1 MAKDGKKIIVIGAG
15 IGGAGVAALLQ
26 HQGKEVILLERNN
39 YIGGK
44 CTSFEKDGFITDY
57 AFHIFSRGENG
68 PLGDINRRIGGD
80 LRWNTTHPAGRWYFS
95 GGGWFTVPDN
105 PFWAIPYGTSAYIR
119 GVIRPGI
126 FNILRKSLKDHGIMG
141 MLAGLAKLIQT
152 DETFLQSIDDITL
165 QDFLYKFTDDGP
177 THRLMAIFS
186 YLATVV
192 HYSEASA
199 GELLYCLITQT
210 KTGSLSYPTGG
221 AREIAGSYS
230 RAFVRDGGSIRR
242 GCSVKRILVKDGK
255 ARGVETSEGEE
266 ILADA
271 VISNA
276 GIKSTMNLVGHDQ
289 LPAEYIDYVNSLKY
303 SLSANIVRY
312 GMGCRLPEIPKHFF
326 QYVEKDDE
334 GLVGC
339 FLKDRSI
346 PKDKSFA
353 VIKPADWDPYLAPLG
368 KEILLMGV
376 AGPSTVTPENV
387 EYNNR
392 LMDCAEKQMFDFF
405 PRIRDHIEW
414 TQRAGIQQTAAL
426 TGRSTGECVGLAQ
439 CAGQT
444 GAKKPKVTTP
454 IKDLWLVGCDAGAR
468 GIGTEQAAASALYVS
483 YLLSDR
489 H

>member
-1 MAKDGKKIIVIGAG
+1 MAKHGKKIVVIGAG

-26 HQGKEVILLERNN
+26 HQGHQVTLLERNT

-44 CTSFEKDGFITDY
+44 CTSWEKDGFITDY
-57 AFHIFSRGENG
+57 AFHIFSRGDKG
-68 PLGDINRRIGGD
+68 PLGDINRRVGGD
-80 LRWNTTHPAGRWYFS
+80 LRWYTTHPGGKWYFS
-95 GGGWFTVPDN
+95 GNGWFTVPDN
-105 PFWAIPYGTSAYIR
+105 AFWAIPYGTSAYLR

-126 FNILRKSLKDHGIMG
+126 FNTLRKSLKNYGVMA
-141 MLAGLAKLIQT
+141 MLDAVAKLIQT
-152 DETFLQSIDDITL
+152 DETFLQRIDDMTL
-165 QDFLYKFTDDGP
+165 QEFLYKFTDDGP

-199 GELLYCLITQT
+199 GELLYCIITQI
-210 KTGSLSYPTGG
+210 KAGSLSYPMGG
-221 AREIAGSYS
+221 AREIARSYA
-230 RAFVRDGGSIRR
+230 RAFLRDGGTTRY
-242 GCSVKRILVKDGK
+242 GCRVKRIIVTDGK
-255 ARGVETSEGEE
+255 ARGVETEEGEE
-266 ILADA
+266 ITADV

-276 GIKSTMNLVGHDQ
+276 GIKSTMDLAGHAQ
-289 LPAEYIDYVNSLKY
+289 LPPEYVAYVNDLKY
-303 SLSANIVRY
+303 SLSANIIRY
-312 GMGCRLPEIPKHFF
+312 GMDCRLPEIPKHFF
-326 QYVEKDDE
+326 QYVEKDEE

-376 AGPSTVTPENV
+376 AGPCTVTPENID
-387 EYNNR
+387 YNNK
-392 LMDCAEKQMFDFF
+392 LMDVAERQLFDFF
-405 PRIRDHIEW
+405 PRVKEHIEW
-414 TQRAGIQQTAAL
+414 TQRAGIQQTSAL
-426 TGRSTGECVGLAQ
+426 TGRATGECVGLAQ

-444 GAKKPKVTTP
+444 GAKKPKVQTP

-483 YLLSDR
+483 YLVS
-489 H
+489 